1 MTKGNCSGHHKTSFM
16 DDHSHTDGWAERHK
30 LLSQIHEN
38 SARTQSIG
46 YEQKLPYCTT
56 CTMFEMIAL
65 LFITLN
71 FSVNA

>member
-1 MTKGNCSGHHKTSFM
+1 M
-16 DDHSHTDGWAERHK
+16 DDQSQTDRWAERHK
-30 LLSQIHEN
+30 LSQVHEK

-46 YEQKLPYCTT
+46 YEQKKCQYCAT

-65 LFITLN
+65 LFIASN